1 MRETRILDAAAEVFA
16 TQGLSATLADVAKH
30 ADVGVATVYRW
41 FASKDDLVHGV
52 YSARLAEAEE
62 LARVAAAA
70 ADPWTGVA
78 AFLERTAVDIAADK
92 GWHELLTGA
101 YTEILGCAR
110 TGLVDLVDAAQ
121 RRIDQ
126 HVAALVGRAKES
138 GQLRAD
144 FEPSDLMPLALS
156 AQAAGEAHQRA
167 VGFLLDGLRVARDR
181 PSALPAP
188 TQRDR
193 DSVTLDR
200 MRRAGSRPPLR
211 GRQSP
216 SQLDVI
222 VRTALELLDESG
234 FEAVTLRAVASRIG
248 VRLNTVSWHVKTK
261 ARLHDLMADA
271 VLAEID
277 LDGLPDG
284 WRERVSALAHRY
296 RRALLSHRDGGRLVA
311 GTFGA
316 EPATLAAAETLVAAL
331 LDGELPAPAAAWTCW
346 TIIYFTLGLVQE
358 EQGSPGELADQVTR
372 TSQFPSLAR
381 VVPHLVD
388 ADYESR
394 FRFGLDLI
402 LTSATQCPVPL
413 TAAHA

>member
-1 MRETRILDAAAEVFA
+1 MRDTRILDAAAEVFA
-16 TQGLSATLADVAKH
+16 TQGLSATLADVAKQ
-30 ADVGVATVYRW
+30 ADVGVPTVYRW
-41 FASKDDLVHGV
+41 FASKDELVHGV
-52 YSARLAEAEE
+52 YAARVTEAEE
-62 LARVAAAA
+62 LARLAAVAAE
-70 ADPWTGVA
+70 PWTGVA
-78 AFLERTAVDIAADK
+78 AFLERMAVDIAADK
-92 GWHELLTGA
+92 GWHELLTGS

-121 RRIDQ
+121 RRIAE
-126 HVAALVGRAKES
+126 HVAVLVRRAKEA

-144 FEPSDLMPLALS
+144 FEPSDLMALALS
-156 AQAAGEAHQRA
+156 VQAAGDLRQRA

-188 TQRDR
+188 VQRDR
-193 DSVTLDR
+193 ESLALDR

-211 GRQSP
+211 GMQSP

-234 FEAVTLRAVASRIG
+234 FDAVTLRAVAARIG

-277 LDGLPDG
+277 LDGLPED

-311 GTFGA
+311 STFGA
-316 EPATLAAAETLVAAL
+316 EPATLAAADTLVAAL
-331 LDGELPAPAAAWTCW
+331 LDGGLPAPAAAWTCW

-358 EQGSPGELADQVTR
+358 EQGTPGALVDQVVGTGR
-372 TSQFPSLAR
+372 FPSLAL
-381 VVPHLVD
+381 VLPHL
-388 ADYESR
+388 ADDEYETR

-402 LTSATQCPVPL
+402 LASAAQNLIVS
-413 TAAHA
+413 AAHA

>member
-16 TQGLSATLADVAKH
+16 TQGLSATLADVARQ

-52 YSARLAEAEE
+52 YAARLAEAEE
-62 LARVAAAA
+62 LARLAATA

-78 AFLERTAVDIAADK
+78 AFLERMAADIAADK

-110 TGLVDLVDAAQ
+110 TGLAELVEAAQ
-121 RRIDQ
+121 HRIDE
-126 HVAALVGRAKES
+126 HVAVLVRRAKEA
-138 GQLRAD
+138 GQPRTD

-156 AQAAGEAHQRA
+156 VQAAGDLHRRA
-167 VGFLLDGLRVARDR
+167 VGFLLDGLRVARER
-181 PSALPAP
+181 PSELPAP
-188 TQRDR
+188 VQRDR
-193 DSVTLDR
+193 NSVALDR
-200 MRRAGSRPPLR
+200 MRRTAPRPPLR
-211 GRQSP
+211 GRESP

-222 VRTALELLDESG
+222 VRTAMELLDESG
-234 FEAVTLRAVASRIG
+234 FDAVTLRAVAARIG

-277 LDGLPDG
+277 LEGLPAD

-311 GTFGA
+311 GTFGS
-316 EPATLAAAETLVAAL
+316 EPATLAAAETLVGAL
-331 LDGELPAPAAAWTCW
+331 LDGGLDAAAAAWTCW

-358 EQGSPGELADQVTR
+358 EQATPGDLAEQVGR
-372 TSQFPSLAR
+372 GGRFPSLGL
-381 VVPHLVD
+381 VLPHLVD
-388 ADYESR
+388 ADYETR
-394 FRFGLDLI
+394 FRFGLDLVLASAAQ
-402 LTSATQCPVPL
+402 LT
-413 TAAHA
+413 HA

>member
-16 TQGLSATLADVAKH
+16 TQGLSATLADVAKQ

-41 FASKDDLVHGV
+41 FASKDDLLHRV
-52 YSARLAEAEE
+52 YAARLAEAEE
-62 LARVAAAA
+62 FARVAAAA
-70 ADPWTGVA
+70 DDPWTGVA
-78 AFLERTAVDIAADK
+78 AFLERTAVDIASDK
-92 GWHELLTGA
+92 GWHELLGGTHA
-101 YTEILGCAR
+101 EILGVSR
-110 TGLVDLVDAAQ
+110 TGLAELVEGAQ
-121 RRIDQ
+121 RRIGE
-126 HVAALVGRAKES
+126 HIAVLVRRAKDA

-156 AQAAGEAHQRA
+156 VQAAGDLHRRA
-167 VGFLLDGLRVARDR
+167 VGFLLDGLRVARDC
-181 PSALPAP
+181 PSTLPP
-188 TQRDR
+188 PRVSDDQ
-193 DSVTLDR
+193 DSAVLGR
-200 MRRAGSRPPLR
+200 MRRVDARPPLR
-211 GRQSP
+211 GRDSP

-234 FEAVTLRAVASRIG
+234 FDAVTLRAVAARIG

-277 LDGLPDG
+277 LDGLPAD

-316 EPATLAAAETLVAAL
+316 EPATLAAAETLVSAL
-331 LDGELPAPAAAWTCW
+331 LDGGLPAPAAAWTCW

-358 EQGSPGELADQVTR
+358 EQGTPGALAGQVVGAGR
-372 TSQFPSLAR
+372 FPSLAL
-381 VVPHLVD
+381 VLPHLTD
-388 ADYESR
+388 TEYETR

-402 LTSATQCPVPL
+402 LASAAQPS
-413 TAAHA
+413 HA